1 MNPDHDERH
10 PTDFAR
16 IVRASNGQQVLFYL
30 ETIADE
36 GTTLHCMARFDTYQ
50 GALRLSG
57 IQDDTF
63 DGVLARVDVAMADS
77 VLGQIGGFFSPIK
90 DEA

>member
-30 ETIADE
+30 ETDAED
-36 GTTLHCMARFDTYQ
+36 GNTLHCMARFDTYQ
-50 GALRLSG
+50 GSFRMSG
-57 IQDDTF
+57 LPDDTF
-63 DGVLARVDVAMADS
+63 AGVLARVDVAMADS

-90 DEA
+90 DDA